1 MCCPQT
7 GQPAHSEAKNSHDGI
22 AHTWLAYQYPVMSPA
37 AIEPVLFL
45 AVVGDPAAVVVV
57 QVAVDSVGNGRLCNQ
72 QELESEH

>member
-1 MCCPQT
+1 
-7 GQPAHSEAKNSHDGI
+7 
-22 AHTWLAYQYPVMSPA
+22 MSPA

>member
-1 MCCPQT
+1 
-7 GQPAHSEAKNSHDGI
+7 
-22 AHTWLAYQYPVMSPA
+22 MSPA

-57 QVAVDSVGNGRLCNQ
+57 QVAVGSVDNGRLCNQ